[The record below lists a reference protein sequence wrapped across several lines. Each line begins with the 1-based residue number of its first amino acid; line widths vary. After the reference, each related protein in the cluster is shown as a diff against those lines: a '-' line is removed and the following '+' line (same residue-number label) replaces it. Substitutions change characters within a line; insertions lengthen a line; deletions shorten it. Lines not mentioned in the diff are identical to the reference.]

1 MGVTSPT
8 LFSTGERVYL
18 DSAVFIYYVENR
30 VPYADALK
38 PFFEAIEHER
48 VDAYTSTVTVAEILT
63 VPKREKKNALVKAF
77 RTFLTEFVTVVPL
90 DFEIADAAA
99 TLRAD
104 HPTLHIPDTFHLA
117 TALITRCDRILTN
130 DQQLAALSATF
141 GMPVSL
147 VSQAS

>member
-1 MGVTSPT
+1 MGKGRRRGSLACPRTRIMGVTSPT

-77 RTFLTEFVTVVPL
+77 RTFLTEFVTVYRS
-90 DFEIADAAA
+90 
-99 TLRAD
+99 TLKLPMPPQRCAQI
-104 HPTLHIPDTFHLA
+104 IPRSTF
-117 TALITRCDRILTN
+117 
-130 DQQLAALSATF
+130 
-141 GMPVSL
+141 
-147 VSQAS
+147 